1 MKLREAVNTP
11 HLAFPFDLSAGSAA
25 VTEQD
30 SLDEIV
36 DCVEVI
42 LRTPRGQRVDQPDFG
57 LADPTFRMN
66 GMDASEIEGSV
77 AQWEPRADVEA
88 VRQAIQ
94 NSEDHIQVNV
104 GGND

>member
-1 MKLREAVNTP
+1 MRLKEYVNTP
-11 HLAFPFDLSAGSAA
+11 HLAFPLDLSAGSAA

-42 LRTPRGQRVDQPDFG
+42 LLTPRGTRDDQPDFG

-66 GMDASEIEGSV
+66 GVDLSEIEGTVS
-77 AQWEPRADVEA
+77 QWEPRADVEA
-88 VRQAIQ
+88 IRQAIQ
-94 NSEDHIQVNV
+94 DGEDRIQVNV
-104 GGND
+104 GGNG